1 MKFNTYFLDMCR
13 RTIMFPVIIIDDED
27 LYSAGDM
34 ARLEYLLLRCRP
46 PCDRFIK
53 FIDAT
58 GYEFLFEP
66 PVMALIP
73 NILRH
78 QSFPWKKKELYRL
91 YLDAPNKPCDIEDP
105 AKLLKKPTGDM
116 VIHLAGLIKDN
127 RPSLAGRLARPFRKR
142 RPFDPFPWKH

>member
-13 RTIMFPVIIIDDED
+13 RTIVFPVIIIDDED
-27 LYSAGDM
+27 LYSARDM
-34 ARLEYLLLRCRP
+34 AQLKHLLLRCRQP
-46 PCDRFIK
+46 YDRFIK

-73 NILRH
+73 NVLRQ
-78 QSFPWKKKELYRL
+78 QSFPWKKKEIYRL
-91 YLDAPNKPCDIEDP
+91 YQEAPNRPCEVTDP
-105 AKLLKKPTGDM
+105 QKLLKKPIGDII
-116 VIHLAGLIKDN
+116 IHLAGLVKDN

-142 RPFDPFPWKH
+142 RPFDPRPWLH